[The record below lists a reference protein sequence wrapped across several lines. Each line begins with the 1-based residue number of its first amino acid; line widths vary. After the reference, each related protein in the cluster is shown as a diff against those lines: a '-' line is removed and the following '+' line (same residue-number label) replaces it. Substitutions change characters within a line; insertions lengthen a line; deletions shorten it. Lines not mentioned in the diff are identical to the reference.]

1 MSKTVD
7 ANTAALKVTDKKVE
21 NIRTEL
27 KKKDE
32 KTEKLIKQGEHSV
45 YEEMRKRETRRL
57 NVVFFGI
64 PELNERGATGQEKL
78 DWDKQSCF
86 NVFNALEVDLG
97 DKSIKF
103 CRRVGEKGDRPRPV
117 VMGFWTE
124 AERALLL
131 RNVKRLEKTMF
142 SDISV
147 APDLTKIQREE
158 EKEMQKEAERRTA
171 QLSKEDKAKNL
182 QWLVVGNRGEKRFV
196 KAVPQDPHL
205 KRGGITT
212 RGRGTWGTRGGA
224 RGRTSGANSTPIV
237 RRPTPAQA
245 TTAPQGSQAEKEKEQ
260 VSETDTE
267 TETETEAE
275 TESEMETEMETG
287 DRERSAVEKT
297 TVRRKQKGSGSRAT
311 DAPPKKR

>member
-1 MSKTVD
+1 M
-7 ANTAALKVTDKKVE
+7 E

-27 KKKDE
+27 KKKDD

-45 YEEMRKRETRRL
+45 YEEMRERETRRL

-64 PELNERGATGQEKL
+64 PELEERGATGQEKL
-78 DWDKQSCF
+78 DWDKQSCC

-142 SDISV
+142 SDIGV

-171 QLSKEDKAKNL
+171 QLSEEDKAKNL

-196 KAVPQDPHL
+196 KAVPRDPPPR
-205 KRGGITT
+205 RGGMTA
-212 RGRGTWGTRGGA
+212 RGRGTRGTRGGA
-224 RGRTSGANSTPIV
+224 RGRTTGANSTPIV
-237 RRPTPAQA
+237 RRTVPAQA
-245 TTAPQGSQAEKEKEQ
+245 AVAPQGSQAEKEKEQ
-260 VSETDTE
+260 ESEPDTDTE
-267 TETETEAE
+267 TETETETEAE
-275 TESEMETEMETG
+275 MEMETETG
-287 DRERSAVEKT
+287 DGEGSAVEKT
-297 TVRRKQKGSGSRAT
+297 TVRRKRKGSGGRAT